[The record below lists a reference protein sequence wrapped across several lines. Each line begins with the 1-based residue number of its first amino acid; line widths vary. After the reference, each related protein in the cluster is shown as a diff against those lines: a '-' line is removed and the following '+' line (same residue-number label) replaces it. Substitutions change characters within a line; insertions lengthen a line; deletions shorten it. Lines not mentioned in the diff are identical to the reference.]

1 MFAHRV
7 DATLNQEGS
16 LVLTNLPFHAGE
28 TVEVIVLP
36 RTNTVKSYTLR
47 GKPVVYTDPLEPVAQ
62 NDWDA
67 QK

>member
-1 MFAHRV
+1 MYAHRV
-7 DATLNQEGS
+7 DATLNREGS

-47 GKPVVYTDPLEPVAQ
+47 GKPVVYADPLEPVAP

>member
-1 MFAHRV
+1 MYAHRV
-7 DATLNQEGS
+7 DATLSREGS

-28 TVEVIVLP
+28 TVEVIVLS
-36 RTNTVKSYTLR
+36 RTNTVKSYPLR